1 MRKTVWSLFF
11 GNFLSK
17 MLGLIREVAT
27 AALFGT
33 GSIAGA
39 FRTSQSAVLI
49 PINFLISDALNSA
62 FVPQYK
68 HFQAQSEN
76 KACNFFWTVYALFGV
91 FSLLLTI
98 ALWTLAERWLGL
110 LAPGLDAATMSK
122 AILMTRIMA
131 LGVFFYISSAMLMF
145 LAMAHD
151 DALPMSVRPL
161 VQNAGLIAGVLAAY
175 LTESP
180 ETIAWGFTLSYAIYF
195 GWATTRLV
203 RSRLLN
209 FPAAWDYPGTR
220 IILRSF
226 WQTLRPLLLL
236 PVFSQGNI
244 VTERAVASLIGLT
257 AISALDYARFVSETL
272 VLLISMP
279 IAFAGLAHWSGLGA
293 EAIRQRLD
301 KVLLLMMAVSVPISA
316 FLAVHA
322 HTVVQVAYGRGAFD
336 AESVRVTG
344 DILLGTALGL
354 WAQVIGYVLVKALNA
369 QMRNRAVLWVM
380 AAALL
385 ANTAINL
392 GLHTR
397 LGAVTL
403 GLGSAAYG
411 LVLLGGCLTALGLW
425 RRLLPAA
432 ATMALGCAGYVLLS
446 HWLPTTDN
454 MWRQL
459 ALACTTALLYWGL
472 WVALVPSLRKAL
484 LEQVPARWRST
495 S

>member
-1 MRKTVWSLFF
+1 MRSAVIRLFQ
-11 GNFLSK
+11 GGLASK
-17 MLGLIREVAT
+17 VLGLVREVLT
-27 AALFGT
+27 AGFFGT
-33 GSIAGA
+33 GALIGA
-39 FRTSQSAVLI
+39 FRVAQSGTLV
-49 PINFLISDALNSA
+49 PVNFLTSDATNSA

-68 HFQAQSEN
+68 QLLGQGVD
-76 KACNFFWTVYALFGV
+76 KGRTLFWALLALFG
-91 FSLLLTI
+91 LLAMAVLL
-98 ALWTLAERWLGL
+98 ALWLGAEFWVTT
-110 LAPGLDAATMSK
+110 LAPGLDPQTKTLARGM
-122 AILMTRIMA
+122 LQIMA
-131 LGVFFYISSAMLMF
+131 LGVPFYLLSALVMF
-145 LAMAHD
+145 LSMAHADFGAMAI
-151 DALPMSVRPL
+151 RPT
-161 VQNAGLIAGVLAAY
+161 VQNLGLIAGVLLAFATDNPWF
-175 LTESP
+175 L
-180 ETIAWGFTLSYAIYF
+180 AWGFTASYVLFSAWVVLRARRQGILMLPAS
-195 GWATTRLV
+195 WNWPATREV
-203 RSRLLN
+203 MH
-209 FPAAWDYPGTR
+209 A
-220 IILRSF
+220 F
-226 WQTLRPLLLL
+226 WRTLRPLVML
-236 PVFSQGNI
+236 PFMLQGNI
-244 VTERAVASLIGLT
+244 VVERAVASLVGL
-257 AISALDYARFVSETL
+257 AAVSALDYARFISETL
-272 VLLISMP
+272 ILLLSVP
-279 IAFAGLAHWSGLGA
+279 VAFAGLAHWSGLGA
-293 EAIRQRLD
+293 EAIKQRLD

-344 DILLGTALGL
+344 DILLGTAVGL

-380 AAALL
+380 AVALL